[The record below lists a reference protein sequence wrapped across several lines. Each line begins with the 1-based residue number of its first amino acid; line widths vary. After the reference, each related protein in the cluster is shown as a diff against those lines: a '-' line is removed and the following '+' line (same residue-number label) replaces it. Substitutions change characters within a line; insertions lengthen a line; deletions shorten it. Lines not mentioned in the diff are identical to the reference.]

1 MYMEDHQFYQAIK
14 SGDLARVKSLLDQDP
29 AWVTTRDEQG
39 VSPIL
44 TAVYN
49 NQPEVLGELISRIP
63 NLDIWEA
70 SATGHLLRVKELL
83 DQDPALLNA
92 FSPDGFT
99 PLGLAA
105 FFGRKAILEELIRR
119 GADVNIP
126 SNNAMKVQAIHSA
139 VAQQNQALALP
150 ITEMLLKRGARVNAT
165 QSGGW
170 TPLHEAAFRGEM
182 ELVRLLL
189 AYRADITV
197 KSDNGKTAI
206 DMALRQGHTE
216 VITLLQ
222 SIHKA

>member
-1 MYMEDHQFYQAIK
+1 MESSSFYQAIR

-29 AWVTTRDEQG
+29 ALLTRRDEQG

-44 TAVYN
+44 AAIYN
-49 NQPEVLGELISRIP
+49 NQHAVLGELIRRIS

-83 DQDPALLNA
+83 DQDPSLLNA

-126 SNNAMKVQAIHSA
+126 SNNTMKVQALHSA
-139 VAQQNQALALP
+139 VAQQNQALALQMS
-150 ITEMLLKRGARVNAT
+150 EMLLKRGAGVNAT

-170 TPLHEAAFRGEM
+170 TPLHEAAFHGEI

-189 AYRADITV
+189 AWGADETI
-197 KSDNGKTAI
+197 KSDDGKTPI
-206 DMALRQGHTE
+206 DLALQQGHADVTE
-216 VITLLQ
+216 VLQ
-222 SIHKA
+222 STRKT